1 VAVGGA
7 PVVDV
12 AGGQSL
18 NLSGGLAVGAAK
30 TLTKSGDGTLRIG
43 GAQNH
48 GAGAT
53 LVAKQGTVQLDSNAG
68 AANSAA
74 GSNLAVSVTGNTA
87 NTASTV
93 TLNAD
98 QDLGGL
104 IVATADAGTQTFNLN
119 SPATAGAFRSVR
131 VYAADLNAA
140 KASLYGAI
148 RNANAAGAADPLD
161 GIIDSGLHAGAG
173 IGIAAIGDH
182 ILIRP
187 TKKGDLNLDGQVTIS
202 DFIDLASNFNAS
214 GKTWQEG
221 DLNYDGSVTISDF
234 IDLASNFNSSYA
246 GTVGAIS
253 ASDQLTLA
261 SFASSIGADP
271 SIIGSAVP
279 EPAALSLLAVGALGL
294 MRRRRGNRGN
304 HHERITL

>member
-1 VAVGGA
+1 
-7 PVVDV
+7 
-12 AGGQSL
+12 
-18 NLSGGLAVGAAK
+18 
-30 TLTKSGDGTLRIG
+30 
-43 GAQNH
+43 
-48 GAGAT
+48 
-53 LVAKQGTVQLDSNAG
+53 
-68 AANSAA
+68 
-74 GSNLAVSVTGNTA
+74 
-87 NTASTV
+87 
-93 TLNAD
+93 
-98 QDLGGL
+98 
-104 IVATADAGTQTFNLN
+104 
-119 SPATAGAFRSVR
+119 AGAFRSVR

-294 MRRRRGNRGN
+294 MRRRRRA
-304 HHERITL
+304 